1 MTRAEVTS
9 LSGGQAPSVRWAR
22 QIGMFERMAGVD
34 GVLYVVDEG
43 TTAFDL
49 RTGEVLWR
57 VEINGDNSSS
67 GGVEIGVTPTRVQVD
82 APDEYY
88 VEFERNTGRLMPAG
102 HSRPR
107 GFVAVDSPEPDSCS
121 FDDDDAV
128 VGVAN
133 GRAVWR
139 LELDGESMVDG
150 QLLAVGDVIAVAMS
164 DQRLIILE

>member
-9 LSGGQAPSVRWAR
+9 ISGGQVRRVRWAQ
-22 QIGMFERMAGVD
+22 QIGMFERMAAAA

-49 RTGEVLWR
+49 DTGRVLWR
-57 VEINGDNSSS
+57 VEINGESSS

-88 VEFERNTGRLMPAG
+88 VEFDRATGRLMSSG
-102 HSRPR
+102 QHRPR
-107 GFVAVDSPEPDSCS
+107 DFIAVDSPEPDDCS

-139 LELDGESMVDG
+139 LELDSDPMHEQ
-150 QLLAVGDVIAVAMS
+150 QLLAVGNLIVVAMA
-164 DQRLIILE
+164 DQRLIVLE